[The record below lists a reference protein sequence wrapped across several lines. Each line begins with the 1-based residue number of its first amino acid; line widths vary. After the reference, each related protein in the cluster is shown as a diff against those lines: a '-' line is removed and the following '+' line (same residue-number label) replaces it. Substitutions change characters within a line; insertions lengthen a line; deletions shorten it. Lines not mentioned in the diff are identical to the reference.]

1 MISVQNVEKRYGEA
15 RAVSDVSFSVQ
26 RGEIVGLLGHN
37 GAGKTTIMKVM
48 TGFLEPTSSAVSI
61 DGLDVVRDRV
71 AVQKK
76 IGYLPENAPL
86 YPELQVQ
93 EYLRFMAD
101 LRGLRGAERARAID
115 DALEATGL
123 TQRRAQV
130 IQTLSKGYRQRV
142 GLAQAILHRPDVLIL
157 DEPTNGLDP
166 VQILEIR
173 ALIERLAERATVIL
187 STHILSEIEAVC
199 DRVVVLI
206 QGELVADSP
215 LSALVGG
222 EAVRLV
228 VQGPRDLSEARRAL
242 SRVARAGE
250 VSLAAPSEGGLSLR
264 VSLRE
269 GAQGSV
275 GDLAADLSSAAVAA
289 GWRVL
294 AVGPDARSLE
304 EVFRELMRAHV
315 ARVAEGGAGAP
326 LTSAQGSPRQA
337 SAVEEDT
344 AQGDSRPPQ
353 PAPTPSETRDVKAQ
367 GGGRRG
373 AQNRSH
379 TRKER
384 S

>member
-15 RAVSDVSFSVQ
+15 RAVSGVSFSVQ

-48 TGFLEPTSSAVSI
+48 TGFLEPTAGAVSI

-71 AVQKK
+71 AVQRR

-115 DALEATGL
+115 EALEATGL
-123 TQRRAQV
+123 TARRAQV

-142 GLAQAILHRPDVLIL
+142 GLAQAILHRPDLLIL

-173 ALIERLAERATVIL
+173 DLIKRLAARATVIL

-206 QGELVADSP
+206 QGELAADAP
-215 LSALVGG
+215 LSSLVGG
-222 EAVRLV
+222 GGALLRVE
-228 VQGPRDLSEARRAL
+228 GPADLGAARRAL
-242 SRVARAGE
+242 SSVARAGE
-250 VSLAAPSEGGLSLR
+250 VTLAAREGDVLSLR
-264 VSLRE
+264 VPLKE
-269 GAQGSV
+269 GAAGSAA
-275 GDLAADLSSAAVAA
+275 DLAADLSAAAVGA

-304 EVFRELMRAHV
+304 DVFRELMGAHV
-315 ARVAEGGAGAP
+315 ARVAAGGAPAP
-326 LTSAQGSPRQA
+326 VLRGPSAAPSAPASDAAAASSAASSAGSTSTSTPSSQA
-337 SAVEEDT
+337 
-344 AQGDSRPPQ
+344 RQ
-353 PAPTPSETRDVKAQ
+353 PAR
-367 GGGRRG
+367 GGRG
-373 AQNRSH
+373 KRSG
-379 TRKER
+379 KER
-384 S
+384 A